1 MENVEKEI
9 FPTSVP
15 IVPISQKLTL
25 TIDEAV
31 AYTGI
36 GNSKIRE
43 LLSDSKCPF
52 VLHIGKRK
60 LIKRK
65 EFEKYISNSLYI

>member
-1 MENVEKEI
+1 MKDTEI
-9 FPTSVP
+9 IRTTDK
-15 IVPISQKLTL
+15 IMVPISQKLTL
-25 TIDEAV
+25 TVDEAV

-36 GNSKIRE
+36 GSSKIRE
-43 LLSDSKCPF
+43 LIGDSKCPF
-52 VLHIGKRK
+52 VLNIGKRK